1 MVLEKLVPEAW
12 LERKP
17 AYGFLMGMGYSI
29 VGIILGALIF
39 KKDPAIPSVAF
50 TTLFLIPIMHRLFTI
65 EEEEKS
71 KDKTFSW
78 KTLYNQN
85 KDIFWTY
92 MCLFLGIFL
101 IFSVAAATLPAFQ
114 VNKLFREQL
123 GLRAGEAVATG
134 TAPGAGMASATG
146 MVVTDMNFA
155 LTPDGQIL
163 DKAQGGQTVFFTE
176 LFWKILLNNWWVLL
190 ATGILALLAGEGG
203 IFFVTWNASVWGTI
217 FGVTA
222 RNAAVFSQQNALWL
236 LVIILAIVLPH
247 VFLEIGSYILT
258 GISAGIFSSAIG
270 KEKLFSPTM
279 RTVTLYC
286 LGILLVGIVFLFAGA
301 LVETYVLGNN
311 ITYQTIIA
319 NSYFGR

>member
-12 LERKP
+12 LETKP
-17 AYGFLMGMGYSI
+17 FYGFLLGMGYSVI
-29 VGIILGALIF
+29 GIILATLIF
-39 KKDPAIPSVAF
+39 QKDPAIPSVAF
-50 TTLFLIPIMHRLFTI
+50 TTLFLIPMMHKLFKI

-71 KDKTFSW
+71 KDRSFEW
-78 KTLYNQN
+78 RTLYNQN

-92 MCLFLGIFL
+92 MCIFFGIFL
-101 IFSVAAATLPAFQ
+101 IFSVAASSLPAFQ

-123 GLRAGEAVATG
+123 GLRAGA
-134 TAPGAGMASATG
+134 ASATG
-146 MVVTDMNFA
+146 MVVSDTSFE
-155 LTPDGQIL
+155 LSPDGSIL
-163 DKAQGGQTVFFTE
+163 KRQGASQSVFYTE

-190 ATGILALLAGEGG
+190 ATGVLALVAGEGG
-203 IFFVTWNASVWGTI
+203 IFFIAWNASVWGTI

-222 RNAAVFSQQNALWL
+222 RNAAVFSNQNPLWL
-236 LVIILAIVLPH
+236 LIIILLIVLPH

-270 KEKLFSPTM
+270 KERFSSPQM
-279 RTVTLYC
+279 REVMLYC
-286 LGILLVGIVFLFAGA
+286 LGILCIGLVFLVAGA

-311 ITYQTIIA
+311 ITYQTLIA